1 MSSFWDDLEG
11 PAKLLAICV
20 AVFLVAAG
28 LCGMQWFVVGF
39 ASRGIGGQAM
49 VGTVIV
55 LGIIELIAMA
65 GAAVVGFVALILML
79 VGFRSGKRGPSPGAQ
94 TLFPPDNND
103 HDKQP

>member
-1 MSSFWDDLEG
+1 MSSFWDNLEG

-39 ASRGIGGQAM
+39 ASRGVGGQSM
-49 VGTVIV
+49 IGTVIV
-55 LGIIELIAMA
+55 FGIIELIAMA

-79 VGFRSGKRGPSPGAQ
+79 VGFGRKRGPKPGAQ